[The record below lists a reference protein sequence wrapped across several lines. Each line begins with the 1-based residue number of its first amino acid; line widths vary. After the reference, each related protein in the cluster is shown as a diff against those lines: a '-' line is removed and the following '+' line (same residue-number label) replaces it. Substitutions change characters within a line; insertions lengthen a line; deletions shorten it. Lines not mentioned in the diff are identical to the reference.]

1 VRRNTARNK
10 ARNTAPQYRL
20 FFFLAFYAAKRAPR
34 SQAKKNI
41 TRRRTYRKKNIMRA
55 RGRRFYGLGKPGPK
69 TNWTRKANFA
79 FSRFV
84 VELDFVFVL
93 GRAWIYFCASAKGG
107 KLGRGSAKADGR

>member
-1 VRRNTARNK
+1 
-10 ARNTAPQYRL
+10 
-20 FFFLAFYAAKRAPR
+20 
-34 SQAKKNI
+34 
-41 TRRRTYRKKNIMRA
+41 MRA